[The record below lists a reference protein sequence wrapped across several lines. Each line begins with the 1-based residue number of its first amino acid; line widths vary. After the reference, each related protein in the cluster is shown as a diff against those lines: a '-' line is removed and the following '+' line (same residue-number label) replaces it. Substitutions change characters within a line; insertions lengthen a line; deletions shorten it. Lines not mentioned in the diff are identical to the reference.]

1 MSRWY
6 RVVEHSTIRTLTISW
21 YLLWWRTPRAR
32 DTTRTSICRIHLR
45 IRVVVSTGWWHVRA
59 AVCTLSLTSWWCV
72 APAALMVCTT
82 CGVLSVWHVVPPAAP
97 CGMCIPSVHT
107 PSWHLLCVDVVHAH
121 SHTHSVAHV
130 GACTC
135 STMDVGCSGT
145 WYVHVDVCVENT
157 LTDAPHIHLMT
168 AFTPSVGVCV
178 PPSTSCTY
186 HSQDGAGSGRM
197 YRWM

>member
-1 MSRWY
+1 MWWSIAPSVHSPSRGICCGG
-6 RVVEHSTIRTLTISW
+6 EHHEHVIPHVPLSVGYIYAYAWW
-21 YLLWWRTPRAR
+21 YLQDGGTYEQQCVY
-32 DTTRTSICRIHLR
+32 TSHSLR
-45 IRVVVSTGWWHVRA
+45 V
-59 AVCTLSLTSWWCV
+59 WCV

-82 CGVLSVWHVVPPAAP
+82 CGVLSVWHVVPPA
-97 CGMCIPSVHT
+97 GTRRMCIPSVHT
-107 PSWHLLCVDVVHAH
+107 PSWHLLCVDVVHEH